1 MRSLWFAVPFSL
13 FVLLL
18 QPVSAQQK
26 SAARELIE
34 AKCTLCH
41 TSARIFT
48 SESGNLEDI
57 IARMSAKNPDWFKEV
72 DSRHLLES
80 LEAMLG
86 DPEMSAMRSAWEKTL
101 SRGSALFSDP
111 ELGSNGKSCAGCHK
125 VESLRKV
132 GENYP
137 KWDVGLGRIVS
148 LEEHLNHMV
157 VSKLEGQ
164 ALQAG
169 DERIVAL
176 ALYIKSLRW
185 MRESDVKKSAR

>member
-1 MRSLWFAVPFSL
+1 MRSLWFAILISL

-41 TSARIFT
+41 TSSRVFT
-48 SESGNLEDI
+48 TETGNLEDL
-57 IARMSAKNPDWFKEV
+57 IARMTAKNPDWYQKV

-86 DPEMSAMRSAWEKTL
+86 DPEISAMRSAWEKTL
-101 SRGSALFSDP
+101 SRGKALFRDP
-111 ELGSNGKSCAGCHK
+111 ELGSNKKSCADCHT

-132 GENYP
+132 GDNYP
-137 KWDVGLGRIVS
+137 KWDVGLGKIVS

-157 VSKLEGQ
+157 VTKLEGQ

-176 ALYIKSLRW
+176 ALFIKSLRW
-185 MRESDVKKSAR
+185 LRKSDVR

>member
-1 MRSLWFAVPFSL
+1 MRSLWFAIPVSL

-18 QPVSAQQK
+18 QPAAAQQK

-41 TSARIFT
+41 TSSRVFT
-48 SESGNLEDI
+48 TGTGDLEDL
-57 IARMSAKNPDWFKEV
+57 IARMTAKNPDWFQKV

-80 LEAMLG
+80 LESMIA
-86 DPEMSAMRSAWEKTL
+86 DPEISAMRSAWEKTL
-101 SRGSALFSDP
+101 SRGEALFSDA
-111 ELGSNGKSCAGCHK
+111 ELGSNGKSCAGCHT
-125 VESLRKV
+125 VESLRKA
-132 GENYP
+132 GGNYP
-137 KWDVGLGRIVS
+137 KWDVGLGKIVS

-157 VSKLEGQ
+157 VTKLEGQ

-185 MRESDVKKSAR
+185 LRDSDVRRK